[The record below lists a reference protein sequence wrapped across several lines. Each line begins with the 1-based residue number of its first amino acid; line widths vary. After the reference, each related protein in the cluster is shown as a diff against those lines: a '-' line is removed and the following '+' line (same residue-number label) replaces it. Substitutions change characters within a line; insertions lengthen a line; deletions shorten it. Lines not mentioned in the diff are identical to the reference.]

1 MALISDL
8 IIELSVMSGI
18 AEASIAVVARRLRE
32 DGLLSQKGRGRGAA
46 QATPLDAARLC
57 IALMI
62 GGKAKDASTIV
73 QDFGGLQLFQR
84 AVEPEHVYG
93 ALSLEAVGVPPDHTF
108 EEGLAGLIAVW
119 GDEKVV
125 AMMEELVGPGAI
137 WPGMLARLSDSGMT
151 GRIIFGVSDYVYNH
165 AALIRANQA
174 NDPDVRLA
182 QTEEYLEASRKYLR
196 GIRSTREISGVEIL
210 PLGEVVAGLR
220 RPGWRESEEAA
231 NQRMIA
237 AFQHEASAS
246 AKKADAVE
254 ESED

>member
-73 QDFGGLQLFQR
+73 HDFGGLRVSQR
-84 AVEPEHVYG
+84 AVAPEHVYG
-93 ALSLEAVGVPPDHTF
+93 VLSLEAIGVPPAHTY
-108 EEGLAGLIAVW
+108 EEGLAGLIAAW

-125 AMMEELVGPGAI
+125 AMMEELAAPTAI
-137 WPGMLARLSDSGMT
+137 WPVMLARLSDSGMT
-151 GRIIFGVSDYVYNH
+151 GRIAFGASDYVYNH
-165 AALIRANQA
+165 PALIRANQT
-174 NDPDVRLA
+174 DDSDVRLA
-182 QTEEYLEASRKYLR
+182 QTEEYLEASRRYLR

-231 NQRMIA
+231 IQRMIETSR
-237 AFQHEASAS
+237 HEASA
-246 AKKADAVE
+246 ARKADFME
-254 ESED
+254 ETQD